1 MHLIY
6 KCKYWLCKLRYVNP
20 DSEHIVEI
28 PYFANLLPDLSYI
41 FDFLIHQNVQSMIQ
55 IFPSLFKSKRQK
67 KTLNYGYFSLIHKLK

>member
-55 IFPSLFKSKRQK
+55 IKFFLLYSKVKDK
-67 KTLNYGYFSLIHKLK
+67 KKRSTMVILS